1 MLVSGIAIGIGGT
14 IIGLPMDIIGV
25 CGLGNIVALTAFCIG
40 LILNGYWPTWFGFSL
55 GDYYVPQGFMVGA
68 GLVAMVQSGL
78 LIARKYKEK
87 KEKKLKE
94 ATAMPEDK
102 VEEAV
107 EELAEEIETESR
119 QDKGTKPYV
128 YTRTAEDMSKALAR
142 GAILYIIGAVIMALI
157 GGLYAEMSI
166 GRLIIWVIFA
176 MIAALVSEILV
187 GISAMHSGYFPAMAT
202 VVIFLVIAM
211 FIGFPPRS
219 AGVSGRLRSL
229 YRTGIC

>member
-1 MLVSGIAIGIGGT
+1 
-14 IIGLPMDIIGV
+14 
-25 CGLGNIVALTAFCIG
+25 
-40 LILNGYWPTWFGFSL
+40 
-55 GDYYVPQGFMVGA
+55 
-68 GLVAMVQSGL
+68 SGL

-211 FIGFPPRS
+211 FIGFPPEALAFL
-219 AGVSGRLRSL
+219 AG
-229 YRTGIC
+229 Y